1 MEKKIIMCL
10 LHCLS
15 IVMCCL
21 CGNLVT
27 VHAIET
33 PKYTVIRS
41 ESDFQ
46 IRLYSESTWMS
57 ALVLPPTSF
66 DNSTKTGFHRLYE
79 YIHGGNLNSSKL
91 AFTAPVLT
99 SMPSSGDDY
108 VVRMYVSARFQ
119 GKPPLPNQELK
130 LQVEKWK
137 AQCIAVRTFS
147 GFAADDNIYKEIEAL
162 INSVN
167 RRREDGRSSGTI
179 QDKGS
184 YTIAQY
190 NGSSHNTGRL
200 NEVWINVSGLTSEGC
215 PPSQ

>member
-1 MEKKIIMCL
+1 MEKKLIM
-10 LHCLS
+10 CLS
-15 IVMCCL
+15 IVMCW
-21 CGNLVT
+21 LVVT
-27 VHAIET
+27 AVDAIET
-33 PKYTVIRS
+33 PRYTVIRS

-57 ALVLPPTSF
+57 APVLPATSF

-79 YIHGGNLNSSKL
+79 YIHGDNLSSSKL

-99 SMPSSGDDY
+99 SMPSSGDGY
-108 VVRMYVSARFQ
+108 VVRMYLSARFQ
-119 GKPPLPNQELK
+119 GKPPPPNQELK

-137 AQCIAVRTFS
+137 PQCMAVRTFS
-147 GFAADDNIYKEIEAL
+147 GFATDDNINKEIEAL

-167 RRREDGRSSGTI
+167 RRGEDGRSSGTI

-190 NGSSHNTGRL
+190 NGSSHNTGRV
-200 NEVWINVSGLTSEGC
+200 NEVWIQVSGLFSEGC